1 VRSRLRRLLPHAL
14 RQWPL
19 LGLIAGLTALSSGL
33 AALQP
38 WPAKIVVDY
47 ALAQAPPPEA
57 LLAAFGWLGIP
68 LDPKPLILLAA
79 CGSFLLFACSS
90 AMEAG
95 LAWSWAVAGQRMMR
109 DLVGQ
114 LFARLQRRSPGY
126 HQQHTVADSL
136 ERLTTDSWCVYKLTD
151 GLLIAPV
158 QKCVTLAALGVV
170 AWGLNRELAIYALV
184 TAPLMA
190 WASMRLGEPLKQRA
204 RALREARTRLV
215 SFVHQTLTSI
225 PVVQTFAAEDRHA
238 GRFHKLAEDAVDV
251 SQRGA
256 LLTGIY
262 GLVTGL
268 ITVAGTALII
278 FVGGRQVL
286 EGGLTLGSFLVFLAY
301 LRTLQTAAEGLL
313 KVYGALKPIEA
324 SVDRVLEVL
333 EPAADEVHDHLKAEP
348 LVAVAG
354 SAPGHVRIEAVTFGY
369 APGAAVLREMTF
381 EARPGETVALVGATG
396 AGKSTLVA
404 LLLRFQDPWSGR
416 ITLGGRDIRLLRLAE
431 LRAQFAVVLQ
441 EALVFPITVAD
452 NIAYGRPEATR
463 EEVVAAARAA
473 RADGF
478 IDRLP
483 RGYDTTVSERG
494 ATLSGGERQ
503 RLGLARAL
511 LLRAPILILDE
522 ATSAL
527 DGETEAA
534 ILETLERGRGARTTL
549 VVAHRLATVR
559 RADRIVVLDGGRVAE
574 TGTHAELVAREGLYA
589 RYVRLQALDAH
600 GAEAGL

>member
-1 VRSRLRRLLPHAL
+1 
-14 RQWPL
+14 
-19 LGLIAGLTALSSGL
+19 
-33 AALQP
+33 
-38 WPAKIVVDY
+38 
-47 ALAQAPPPEA
+47 
-57 LLAAFGWLGIP
+57 
-68 LDPKPLILLAA
+68 
-79 CGSFLLFACSS
+79 
-90 AMEAG
+90 
-95 LAWSWAVAGQRMMR
+95 
-109 DLVGQ
+109 
-114 LFARLQRRSPGY
+114 
-126 HQQHTVADSL
+126 
-136 ERLTTDSWCVYKLTD
+136 
-151 GLLIAPV
+151 
-158 QKCVTLAALGVV
+158 
-170 AWGLNRELAIYALV
+170 
-184 TAPLMA
+184 
-190 WASMRLGEPLKQRA
+190 
-204 RALREARTRLV
+204 
-215 SFVHQTLTSI
+215 
-225 PVVQTFAAEDRHA
+225 
-238 GRFHKLAEDAVDV
+238 
-251 SQRGA
+251 
-256 LLTGIY
+256 
-262 GLVTGL
+262 
-268 ITVAGTALII
+268 
-278 FVGGRQVL
+278 
-286 EGGLTLGSFLVFLAY
+286 
-301 LRTLQTAAEGLL
+301 
-313 KVYGALKPIEA
+313 
-324 SVDRVLEVL
+324 
-333 EPAADEVHDHLKAEP
+333 
-348 LVAVAG
+348 
-354 SAPGHVRIEAVTFGY
+354 
-369 APGAAVLREMTF
+369 
-381 EARPGETVALVGATG
+381 
-396 AGKSTLVA
+396 
-404 LLLRFQDPWSGR
+404 
-416 ITLGGRDIRLLRLAE
+416 LAE